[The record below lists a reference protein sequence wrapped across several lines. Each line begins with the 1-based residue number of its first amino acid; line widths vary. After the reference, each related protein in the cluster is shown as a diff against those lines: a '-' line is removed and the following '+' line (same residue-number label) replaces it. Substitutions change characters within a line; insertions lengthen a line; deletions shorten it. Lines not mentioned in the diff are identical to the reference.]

1 MGQLKRFY
9 LPEKTAAE
17 KQGIIAGSDARHM
30 HNVLRLRPGNKIV
43 VFDGTGFDYDAEIV
57 AILPDKVTVSIV
69 RKYPSRPES
78 RAKITVGQALLKG
91 KKMDT
96 LIRQMTELGIA
107 EWIPFMAERSIP
119 SPDQKRR
126 ADRLERWQTI
136 VKESLKQSRRGEFTQ
151 VGAVISYQEMLAMG
165 QSHQVKVV
173 FWENAT
179 EALEN
184 VIQAY
189 PAESRKICIVLGPE
203 GGFTDREI
211 DAARSLGFKTAS
223 LGSRILR
230 AETAALSACVLMQHV
245 FGDLGR
251 M

>member
-1 MGQLKRFY
+1 MKRFY
-9 LPEKTAAE
+9 LSEKAAVG
-17 KQGIIAGSDARHM
+17 KQSTIAGSDARHM
-30 HNVLRLRPGNKIV
+30 HSVLRFKTGTDIV

-57 AILPDKVTVSIV
+57 SISPDSVTVSILQ
-69 RKYPSRPES
+69 KYPSRPES
-78 RAKITVGQALLKG
+78 QAKITVGQALLKG

-107 EWIPFMAERSIP
+107 QWVPFMAERSIP
-119 SPDQKRR
+119 TPDQKRR
-126 ADRLERWQTI
+126 SDRLERWRTI
-136 VKESLKQSRRGEFTQ
+136 VKEALKQSRRGEFTQ
-151 VGAVISYQEMLAMG
+151 VSPIVSYREMLSMG
-165 QSHQVKVV
+165 DAHAVKLI
-173 FWENAT
+173 FWENAV
-179 EALEN
+179 ELLET

-189 PAESRKICIVLGPE
+189 PSGSRTIHVVLGPE

-211 DAARSLGFKTAS
+211 DTALSLGFKAAS

-230 AETAALSACVLMQHV
+230 AETAALSACVLMQYM